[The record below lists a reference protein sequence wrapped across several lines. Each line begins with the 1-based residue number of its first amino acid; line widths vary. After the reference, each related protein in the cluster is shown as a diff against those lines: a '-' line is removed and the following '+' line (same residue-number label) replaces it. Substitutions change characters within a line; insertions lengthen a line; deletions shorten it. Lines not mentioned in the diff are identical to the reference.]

1 MRLKYKCFVKITQVT
16 TCACHIRNTYFIFIT
31 HQVPLSVA
39 YKDKPAVG
47 TAELYYS
54 SKSY

>member
-1 MRLKYKCFVKITQVT
+1 MRLKYKCFIKITQVT
-16 TCACHIRNTYFIFIT
+16 TCACHVRNTYFILIT

-54 SKSY
+54 SNSY